1 MSCCEVGVY
10 GKGNEEMCKCNED
23 GEYRRGGEGWIVLG
37 QVSGTR
43 MLNVKD
49 MMKYNVE
56 SYMEDYLSV

>member
-1 MSCCEVGVY
+1 MY